1 MRYIPATRETVKA
14 YPRSHSR
21 SPFETMAGIPALR
34 RKPPNHK
41 IAQIA
46 VPPSLSIMMFSMVQS
61 FSPCMPQTSVPRNF
75 FAAIRR
81 PDVNLVISPAMWVPT
96 GPRLDAFRELM
107 AALPPMSAN

>member
-1 MRYIPATRETVKA
+1 
-14 YPRSHSR
+14 
-21 SPFETMAGIPALR
+21 
-34 RKPPNHK
+34 
-41 IAQIA
+41 
-46 VPPSLSIMMFSMVQS
+46 
-61 FSPCMPQTSVPRNF
+61 MPQTSVPRNF